1 MSLPSVLYAESL
13 FPLYEAELAQGPP
26 LPDPASIPRESW
38 FYKFNS
44 SKDSVPK
51 YEEGKRWA
59 LNRLRSPSLEG
70 LESKWGKK
78 RREAIEGANVLEKLG
93 PPFDGPEDGELVEL
107 KMRKHLARF
116 HPKKNRLE
124 YMAFPAL
131 NALDMGELAAYK
143 IHPHKPPVL
152 WPSQVSFWEG
162 VKDYADAYYW
172 SWTPE
177 AIEDWDSDQEPE
189 NTVAWKRLVEH
200 LVHQRIHGPSRSRM
214 LLEAVGIPAHPA
226 PPRHTEV
233 QATSSAATQIL
244 ARLKRLKENPQ

>member
-38 FYKFNS
+38 FYRYS

-78 RREAIEGANVLEKLG
+78 RREAIEGANLMPKLG
-93 PPFDGPEDGELVEL
+93 PPFDGPEDAEFVEGRV
-107 KMRKHLARF
+107 RKHLARF
-116 HPKKNRLE
+116 HPRKNRLG

-131 NALDMGELAAYK
+131 NALDMSDLAAFK
-143 IHPHKPPVL
+143 IHPHKGERL

-162 VKDYADAYYW
+162 VKDYANTYYW
-172 SWTPE
+172 LWTIQ
-177 AIEDWDSDQEPE
+177 AIEDWDSDQDPE
-189 NTVAWKRLVEH
+189 DTLAWERLVEH
-200 LVHQRIHGPSRSRM
+200 LVHQRLHGPSRSRM
-214 LLEAVGIPAHPA
+214 LLEAVGIATHPP

-233 QATSSAATQIL
+233 QAPSSAATQIL
-244 ARLKRLKENPQ
+244 ARLKRLKETPQ